1 MSTPGGR
8 GITVILNSTAG
19 SADGSPRSRIEQ
31 AFARARIAAE
41 VRTVTGPEVHAAAE
55 RAAADG
61 STLVAAGGDGTVST
75 VASVAAAAGVTF
87 GVVPLG
93 TLNHFAKD
101 AGIPLDLDEAAQ
113 AIAAGF
119 TRALDIGVVND
130 HLFVNNVG
138 LGLYVRI
145 VRERERQ
152 QRQGRRKWTAFAIG
166 LANAWVRFRTL
177 TVRLDVEG
185 TALVRQTP
193 FVFIGNGDYKAEGLD
208 VGSRTSIDAGRL
220 LIYVAP
226 EAGRFDLIGL
236 SLRALA
242 GRLTPDVKLEE
253 FSATEMTIEIPAPR
267 IDAAID
273 GELVRLRPPLTCVI
287 RPGALRTL
295 VPRA

>member
-31 AFARARIAAE
+31 AFARAQIAAE
-41 VRTVTGPEVHAAAE
+41 VRTVTGPEVRAAAE

-75 VASVAAAAGVTF
+75 VAAVAAAAGVTF

-101 AGIPLDLDEAAQ
+101 AGIPLDVDEAAQ

-177 TVRLDVEG
+177 TVHLDVEG
-185 TALVRQTP
+185 TALVRRTP

-220 LIYVAP
+220 SIYVAP

>member
-1 MSTPGGR
+1 VTTPAGR
-8 GITVILNSTAG
+8 KITVIVNSAAG
-19 SADGSPRSRIEQ
+19 SAEGSPRSRIEQ
-31 AFARARIAAE
+31 AFARAQIAAE
-41 VRTVTGPEVHAAAE
+41 VRTVSGPHVRAAAE

-75 VASVAAAAGVTF
+75 VAAVAAAAGVTF

-101 AGIPLDLDEAAQ
+101 AGIPLDVDEAAQ
-113 AIAAGF
+113 TIAAGG
-119 TRALDIGVVND
+119 TRALDIGTVND
-130 HLFVNNVG
+130 HCFVNNFS

-166 LANAWVRFRTL
+166 LADSWVRFRTM
-177 TVRLDVEG
+177 TVHLDVEG
-185 TALVRQTP
+185 TALVRRTP
-193 FVFIGNGDYKAEGLD
+193 FVFIGNGDYQAEGLD
-208 VGSRTSIDAGRL
+208 VGSRTSVDAGRL
-220 LIYVAP
+220 SIYVAP

-242 GRLTPDVKLEE
+242 GRLTPDVKLEA
-253 FSATEMTIEIPAPR
+253 FTATAVTIEIAASR

-273 GELVRLRPPLTCVI
+273 GELVRLRPPLACVI